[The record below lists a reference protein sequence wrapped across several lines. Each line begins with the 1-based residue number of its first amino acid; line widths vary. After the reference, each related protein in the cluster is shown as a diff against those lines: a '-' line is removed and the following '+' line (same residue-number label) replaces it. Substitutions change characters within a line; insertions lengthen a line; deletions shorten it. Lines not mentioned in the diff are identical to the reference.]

1 MFGCRF
7 VAIVFPACRKQLMAF
22 FLLSYDKRGTI
33 AHTHIGFD
41 LYCVVS
47 VLVSR
52 FLQTFFFSVVL
63 QVEIY
68 SSAWGSGICLNRKT
82 LTQKSTSLFLL
93 DILDGCCAPTPQC
106 LGEPGN
112 SSVPTFV

>member
-1 MFGCRF
+1 M
-7 VAIVFPACRKQLMAF
+7 IKEEQLH
-22 FLLSYDKRGTI
+22 I
-33 AHTHIGFD
+33 HIGFD
-41 LYCVVS
+41 LYGVVS

-63 QVEIY
+63 KAED
-68 SSAWGSGICLNRKT
+68 SSAWGSGFWVLSQQKKS

-93 DILDGCCAPTPQC
+93 EILDGCCAPTPQC
-106 LGEPGN
+106 LGEPRN